1 MNLSRRSFLESA
13 AAGALAAH
21 AALATEVDEKSGMPT
36 RVFGQTG
43 ARVSILAFGSGSRW
57 LMYREEDQALAA
69 MNRALD
75 LGVTYID
82 TAYGYGNGLSET
94 RVGKVL
100 KSRGGKKGLWVTTK
114 VPDRKGDEAR
124 RTIEGS
130 LQRLGLDQ
138 LDLCH
143 IHSLTREDDLAAIEA
158 KDGVLAA
165 LYKLR
170 DEKVV
175 RNIGITSHTD
185 PVVMKT
191 ALERHDFNC
200 CQMALN
206 GGRTGMDAA
215 GNRRAGSFE
224 TLALPVANRKK
235 MGVIAM
241 KVFLQDKLLGKA
253 PVEKLIQYSMS
264 LPVATTVIG
273 MPKLEYIEE
282 NIRIA
287 KAFKQLPPEESD
299 ALHKKIAAELSAFNG
314 PDFHNH
320 VDG

>member
-1 MNLSRRSFLESA
+1 MSISRRTFLESA
-13 AAGALAAH
+13 AAGAIAAH
-21 AALATEVDEKSGMPT
+21 AALAIEVDKKTGMPT
-36 RVFGQTG
+36 RLFGQTG

-57 LMYREEDQALAA
+57 LMYREEDKAIAA
-69 MNRALD
+69 MNKAID
-75 LGVTYID
+75 LGITYID
-82 TAYGYGNGLSET
+82 TAFSYGDGLSET

-100 KSRGGKKGLWVTTK
+100 QSRGGKKGLWVTSK
-114 VPDRKGDEAR
+114 VPDRKGDDAR

-130 LQRLGLDQ
+130 LRRLGLEQ

-143 IHSLTREDDLAAIEA
+143 IHSLTNEADLAAIEA
-158 KDGVLAA
+158 KDGVLAT

-170 DEKVV
+170 DEKVI
-175 RNIGITSHTD
+175 RNVGVTSHTD

-206 GGRTGMDAA
+206 CGRLGMDAA
-215 GNRRAGSFE
+215 GNTRNGSFE

-241 KVFLQDKLLGKA
+241 KIFLQEKLLGKA

-264 LPVATTVIG
+264 LPVTATVIG
-273 MPKLEYIEE
+273 MPKLEHIEE

-287 KAFKQLPPEESD
+287 KAFQPLPPAEMDSLHKQLVAERA
-299 ALHKKIAAELSAFNG
+299 ALGGLFE
-314 PDFHNH
+314 NH
-320 VDG
+320 VDA

>member
-1 MNLSRRSFLESA
+1 MSLSRRSFLESA
-13 AAGALAAH
+13 AASALAAH
-21 AALATEVDEKSGMPT
+21 AALAMEVDEKSGMPT

-43 ARVSILAFGSGSRW
+43 ARVSILAFGCGSRW
-57 LMYREEDQALAA
+57 LAYREEDKAIEA
-69 MNRALD
+69 MNKAID

-82 TAYGYGNGLSET
+82 TAYQYGNGLSET

-100 KSRGGKKGLWVTTK
+100 KSRGGKNGLWVTTK
-114 VPDRKGDEAR
+114 VPDRNGDEAR
-124 RTIEGS
+124 RTLEGS
-130 LQRLGLDQ
+130 LKRLGLDQ
-138 LDLCH
+138 VDLCH
-143 IHSLTREDDLAAIEA
+143 IHSLTTEDDLAAIEA
-158 KDGVLAA
+158 KDGVLAM

-170 DEKVV
+170 DQKLV
-175 RNIGITSHTD
+175 RNVGITSHTD

-206 GGRTGMDAA
+206 GGRIGMDAA
-215 GNRRAGSFE
+215 GNRRIGSFE

-241 KVFLQDKLLGKA
+241 KIFLQEKLLGKA

-264 LPVATTVIG
+264 LPVTATVIG
-273 MPKLEYIEE
+273 MPKLEYIDA

-287 KAFKQLPPEESD
+287 KAFQPLPPDEMD
-299 ALHKKIAAELSAFNG
+299 NLHKKIAAELSAMSG
-314 PDFHNH
+314 PEFHNH
-320 VDG
+320 MDG